1 MALGL
6 LSNQLLERK
15 QESPGFSLPH
25 SKQKFV
31 GVIGHD
37 GVHQKKKKIVGEGA
51 LSSKTLMSDEPLEYT
66 YQAISINC
74 ECVESGLEN

>member
-15 QESPGFSLPH
+15 QESPRFSSPH
-25 SKQKFV
+25 SKQKLV

-37 GVHQKKKKIVGEGA
+37 GDHQKKKKIVGEGGIIVQDFNVRRTTRIYVSRHFNK
-51 LSSKTLMSDEPLEYT
+51 L
-66 YQAISINC
+66 
-74 ECVESGLEN
+74 